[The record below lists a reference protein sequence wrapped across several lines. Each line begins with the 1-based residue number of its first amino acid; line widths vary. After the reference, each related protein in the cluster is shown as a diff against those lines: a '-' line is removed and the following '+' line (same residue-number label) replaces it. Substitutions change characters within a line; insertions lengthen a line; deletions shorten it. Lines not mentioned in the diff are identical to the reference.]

1 MRRINRLLL
10 LTIPLLFAACGDW
23 GSSLFHRELPFP
35 TPGQRDLIVLTT
47 PGELTYKLE
56 EKGQASGLEHDL
68 VAAFAEE
75 LGVGVK
81 YLVVA
86 PEEIEAN
93 LSNNKVHL
101 AAAWLAPP
109 DNTLIKTTPHIRH
122 THDILIQ
129 HEASLP
135 ILDSAELKGK
145 TVYVIAASRQA
156 AAFKTLQ
163 QSIPEFSLVEESDP
177 DPYKLLEALSAQRI
191 NYVAMD
197 SAMFDIANQF
207 FPSLQA
213 TLSLSRE
220 QPIVWL
226 LGEKPNAELEA
237 RLKAFIERIQHDGTL
252 ARLDDRYFGHVQR
265 LNQADVV
272 KFLGEIESTLPKFRK
287 FFQAA
292 EVISGI
298 DWRLI
303 AAVAYHESH
312 WDPNATSYTNVR
324 GIMMLTGE
332 TADRLE
338 VSNRLDPSESILA
351 GARYI
356 NLLKEML
363 PAGVAEPDRTWL
375 ALAAYNIG
383 PGSFNNARKLARKL
397 KADPASW
404 YEMKLVL
411 PKLAQAKYA
420 SQIGA
425 GRARGGEAVI
435 LVENIRSYYDIL
447 QRNTSALSPGLAKA
461 ESLKRLV
468 DEVTQRR
475 KDYVRKTTAAKS
487 LTSAEPE
494 ENDELAIDEPGTSK
508 KLPRLPSYEPE
519 SSRTPGD

>member
-1 MRRINRLLL
+1 M
-10 LTIPLLFAACGDW
+10 PLLFAACGDDA
-23 GSSLFHRELPFP
+23 SSLRQRGLPFP
-35 TPGQRDLIVLTT
+35 TPGQRELVVLTA
-47 PGELTYKLE
+47 PGELTYKAE
-56 EKGQASGLEHDL
+56 DKGQVSGLEHDL
-68 VAAFAEE
+68 VEAFAEE

-81 YLVVA
+81 YVVVP
-86 PEEIEAN
+86 PEEIDTH
-93 LSNNKVHL
+93 LNNGKAHL

-109 DNTLIKTTPHIRH
+109 DHSLIKTTPPIRH
-122 THDILIQ
+122 TYDTLIQ

-135 ILDSAELKGK
+135 VLDKGELAGK
-145 TVYVIAASRQA
+145 SIHLITGSRQA
-156 AAFKTLQ
+156 VSLKNLQ
-163 QSIPEFSLVEESDP
+163 KSIPGLTLVEENRQDP
-177 DPYKLLEALSAQRI
+177 FTLLEALSARKI

-197 SAMFDIANQF
+197 SALFDIASQF

-213 TLSLSRE
+213 TLSLNQE

-226 LGEKPNAELEA
+226 LGEKPNTELEA
-237 RLKAFIERIQHDGTL
+237 RAKAFIERVQYDGTL
-252 ARLDDRYFGHVQR
+252 ARIDDRYFGHVQR
-265 LNQADVV
+265 LKQVDVV

-292 EVISGI
+292 EVVSGI

-312 WDPNATSYTNVR
+312 WNPNATSYTNVR
-324 GIMMLTGE
+324 GIMMLTEE

-338 VSNRLDPSESILA
+338 VGNRLDPSESILA

-356 NLLKEML
+356 NMLKETF
-363 PAGVAEPDRTWL
+363 PPDVPEPDRTWL

-383 PGSFNNARKLARKL
+383 PGNFNNATRLARKL

-411 PKLAQAKYA
+411 PKLAQASFA

-447 QRNTSALSPGLAKA
+447 QRNTPALSPGLAKA

-468 DEVTQRR
+468 DEVTRRR
-475 KDYVRKTTAAKS
+475 KEYVRKSSAAKS
-487 LTSAEPE
+487 LAAIQEVDDMALSIA
-494 ENDELAIDEPGTSK
+494 ENDAPPMP
-508 KLPRLPSYEPE
+508 PRLPNFEPASAHARPTTTE
-519 SSRTPGD
+519 